1 MMPDVNQLLTGGV
14 QLLILLLGICVHE
27 AAHARAA
34 ARLGDATA
42 VTLQR
47 GGLNPLRHLDLFG
60 SVVLPVLLLVLHA
73 PPLFGWGRP
82 TPIYLK
88 NVRDPQRD
96 LARIA
101 AAGPLANLALS
112 AVGVVA
118 LVAAVRLLGPEAGE
132 VAALCLVR
140 EHAAAAGRAHFPLLF
155 TLVQFSLLNASLALF
170 HLLPVPP
177 LDGFHLLVRWFPRK
191 WARGLDRVRPFGLAV
206 ATGLALLQVIH
217 VLMIPLYVLMG
228 VLIEL

>member
-1 MMPDVNQLLTGGV
+1 MPDLNQFLIWGV
-14 QLLILLLGICVHE
+14 QMLILLLGICVHE

-34 ARLGDATA
+34 ARLGDTTA
-42 VTLQR
+42 VTLHR

-60 SVVLPVLLLVLHA
+60 SVVLPVVLLVLHA

-88 NVRDPQRD
+88 NLRDPRRA

-112 AVGVVA
+112 AVGVVG
-118 LVAAVRLLGPEAGE
+118 LVAAVRWLGPDAGE

-140 EHAAAAGRAHFPLLF
+140 DEAAAIGRTHFPLVF
-155 TLVQFSLLNASLALF
+155 TLVQFSLLNASLAFF

-177 LDGFHLLVRWFPRK
+177 LDGFHLLVRWFPRG
-191 WARGLDRVRPFGLAV
+191 WARGLERLRPFGLAV

>member
-1 MMPDVNQLLTGGV
+1 MANLNQFLIWGV
-14 QLLILLLGICVHE
+14 QLLILVLGICVHE
-27 AAHARAA
+27 AAHARVA

-42 VTLQR
+42 VKLQR

-73 PPLFGWGRP
+73 PPLFGWGRA

-88 NVRDPQRD
+88 NIRDPRRD
-96 LARIA
+96 LVRIA

-112 AVGVVA
+112 VAGLIA

-140 EHAAAAGRAHFPLLF
+140 EHAAAAGRAHFPVVF
-155 TLVQFSLLNASLALF
+155 TLVQFSLLNASLAFF

-177 LDGFHLLVRWFPRK
+177 LDGYHLLARWVPRG
-191 WARGLDRVRPFGLAV
+191 WVRGLERVRPFGLAV
-206 ATGLALLQVIH
+206 ATGLALLQVVH

>member
-1 MMPDVNQLLTGGV
+1 MPDLNQLLTGAV
-14 QLLILLLGICVHE
+14 QLLILLLGICAHE

-42 VTLQR
+42 VKLQR
-47 GGLNPLRHLDLFG
+47 GGLNPLRHLDPVG
-60 SVVLPVLLLVLHA
+60 SLLLPVLLLLLHA

-82 TPIYLK
+82 TPVYLK
-88 NVRDPQRD
+88 DLRNPRRD
-96 LARIA
+96 LVRIA

-112 AVGVVA
+112 AVGVAALVVA
-118 LVAAVRLLGPEAGE
+118 LRLLGPEAGE

-140 EHAAAAGRAHFPLLF
+140 DEEAAVGRPHFPLVF
-155 TLVQFSLLNASLALF
+155 TLVQFGLLNASLAFF

-177 LDGFHLLVRWFPRK
+177 LDGSHLFLRWLPRR
-191 WARGLDRVRPFGLAV
+191 WARGIEIVRPFGFAV
-206 ATGLALLQVIH
+206 ATGLALLQVVN
-217 VLMIPLYVLMG
+217 VLMLPLYVLMG

>member
-1 MMPDVNQLLTGGV
+1 MLDLNQILIAGV

-27 AAHARAA
+27 AAHARVA
-34 ARLGDATA
+34 ARLGDKTA

-60 SVVLPVLLLVLHA
+60 SILLPVLLLMLHA

-82 TPIYLK
+82 TPVYRK
-88 NVRDPQRD
+88 NIRDPRRD

-118 LVAAVRLLGPEAGE
+118 LVVAVRVLGPEAGE

-140 EHAAAAGRAHFPLLF
+140 DHAAAAGRAHFPLVF
-155 TLVQFSLLNASLALF
+155 TLVQFSLLNASLAFF

-177 LDGFHLLVRWFPRK
+177 LDGFHLLMRWFPRR
-191 WARGLDRVRPFGLAV
+191 WALGLERLRPFGLAV
-206 ATGLALLQVIH
+206 ATGLALLQVVH

-228 VLIEL
+228 MLIEL